1 MWYTI
6 GEEGRGRSP
15 WPYFFLLDLLD
26 LLSRFVLTIRQ
37 MAVTIASSASERSLI
52 ISLTDSFICCSP
64 PFYDLIIA
72 RIYVLVKRDITI
84 LQGFLHLLI
93 DGKCFFLTQ
102 NIGY

>member
-52 ISLTDSFICCSP
+52 ISLTDSFICVPLS
-64 PFYDLIIA
+64 FDNIIIA
-72 RIYVLVKRDITI
+72 RIYVLVKRNMDI
-84 LQGFLHLLI
+84 L
-93 DGKCFFLTQ
+93 
-102 NIGY
+102 

>member
-6 GEEGRGRSP
+6 CEEGRGRSP
-15 WPYFFLLDLLD
+15 KPYFRFFLDLLD

-72 RIYVLVKRDITI
+72 RIYVLVKPNMDI
-84 LQGFLHLLI
+84 L
-93 DGKCFFLTQ
+93 
-102 NIGY
+102 